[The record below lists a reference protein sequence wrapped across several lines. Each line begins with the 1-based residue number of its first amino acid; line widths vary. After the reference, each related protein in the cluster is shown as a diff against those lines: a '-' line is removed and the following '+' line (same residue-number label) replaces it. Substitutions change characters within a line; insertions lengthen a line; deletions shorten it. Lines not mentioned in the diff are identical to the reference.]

1 VVASSVAETQGA
13 KEEASAPVELGFEPE
28 EVGNANYLDR
38 HNTEMFR
45 AGRSFSGNERNKVW
59 LNAAGSGHV
68 DLSDL
73 SSADSANDGRAV
85 IAADFDD
92 DGDVDLFVHALQRER
107 HALYR
112 NDVGT
117 ANGFVKLRLRAT
129 RSQYEAI
136 GATVL
141 VEVGDRTTAQTLSR
155 GAGFSSSQAP
165 ELVFGLGGAA
175 TARVSVRWAS
185 GELESFGVLESGA
198 RALLVEGAGEVQ
210 AIAARTAALPDPL
223 PRGFRVAVGDRLPA
237 KLAVLDPRGEEAVLD
252 LAALAGGDTL
262 YLNLWAS
269 YCGSCVKELPDLQEL
284 HESDGARV
292 VALSMDAPTDVY
304 RAQAIFAKRGAE
316 FPSYYLGSTK
326 TGTGSLGLP
335 QDVID
340 IERLPIPSTLV
351 LAPDG
356 TLERVIAGPLKT
368 P

>member
-1 VVASSVAETQGA
+1 M
-13 KEEASAPVELGFEPE
+13 ELGFEPE
-28 EVGNANYLDR
+28 EVGNANYLNR

-59 LNAAGSGHV
+59 LNAAGAGHA

-92 DGDVDLFVHALQRER
+92 DGDVDLFVHSLQRER

-112 NDVGT
+112 NDLGAT
-117 ANGFVKLRLRAT
+117 KGFVKVQLRAT
-129 RSQYEAI
+129 KSQYEAI

-141 VEVGDRTTAQTLSR
+141 VESGGRTTAQVLSR

-165 ELVFGLGGAA
+165 ELVFGLGGAELA
-175 TARVSVRWAS
+175 NVSVRWAS
-185 GELESFGVLESGA
+185 GELERFGALTRGA
-198 RALLVEGAGEVQ
+198 RALLVEGAGAPET
-210 AIAARTAALPDPL
+210 ITARPASLPDPL
-223 PRGFRVAVGDRLPA
+223 PRGFRVAVGDRLPT
-237 KLAVLDPRGEEAVLD
+237 KLAVLDPKGEEAVLD
-252 LAALAGGDTL
+252 LVALASGDTL

-269 YCGSCVKELPDLQEL
+269 YCGSCIKELPDLQAL
-284 HESDGARV
+284 HAAEGTRV

-304 RAQAIFAKRGAE
+304 RAQAIFEKRGAE
-316 FPSYYLGSTK
+316 FPSYYLGSTE
-326 TGTGSLGLP
+326 TGGGGLALP
-335 QDVID
+335 QEVID
-340 IERLPIPSTLV
+340 IERLPIPATLV